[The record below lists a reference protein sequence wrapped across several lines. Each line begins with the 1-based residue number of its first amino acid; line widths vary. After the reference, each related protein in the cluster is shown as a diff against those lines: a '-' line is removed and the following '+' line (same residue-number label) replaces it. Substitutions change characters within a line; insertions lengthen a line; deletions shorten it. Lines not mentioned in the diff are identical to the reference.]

1 MGLLPCLV
9 ARSVDRQG
17 RFLLKEGIIYP
28 APRRGPYFTIHR
40 PYSLMCLSPAAPG
53 ELCAQD
59 MAIYKWAGPALPPS
73 LPPLFTFCLG
83 WTGRLRGHPG
93 AENQSPAGSS
103 PSPFRPFPQSL

>member
-17 RFLLKEGIIYP
+17 RFFLTEGIISR
-28 APRRGPYFTIHR
+28 AARRGPSFPRHR

-93 AENQSPAGSS
+93 AEILSRAGSS
-103 PSPFRPFPQSL
+103 PSRFRPFPLSL